1 MIQLS
6 YAIGVAQPVSIYVDT
21 NGTGRV
27 ADNKI
32 AAFIK
37 KNVNLTPKGIMERLK
52 LRRPIYRKT
61 AAYGHFGRN
70 EKEFTWEK
78 LDLVSLFKKIK

>member
-37 KNVNLTPKGIMERLK
+37 KNVDLTPKGIME
-52 LRRPIYRKT
+52 
-61 AAYGHFGRN
+61 
-70 EKEFTWEK
+70 
-78 LDLVSLFKKIK
+78 D